1 MVDDS
6 KLNDA
11 LAQEVRRW
19 ARRTTP
25 EELKRRGV
33 HRVRSIKMAEMA
45 ELIEKAVNRT
55 LMARTIGELDDEIEG
70 FSDEARVEFLRLV
83 QDDRE
88 KREKGE
94 GLEEKAESELAR
106 LKRELA
112 KRKKALERQE
122 EALAGD
128 GEDGRVAELESK
140 IRSLFSSWGGG
151 VGENSGLE
159 QQVIDLALREMNQEH
174 RHVQMVRLQQHREE
188 IDRLERRIGKLSH
201 LLGQTEEELARLMEG
216 GFDAEDGVASIYRTA
231 QGLSNRDHAYE
242 KKRELMHEIFKA
254 NMEFRSA

>member
-1 MVDDS
+1 MVEDS

-19 ARRTTP
+19 ARKTTP

-33 HRVRSIKMAEMA
+33 HRVRSIKMADMA

-70 FSDEARVEFLRLV
+70 FSGEARSEFLRLV

-88 KREKGE
+88 KRAE
-94 GLEEKAESELAR
+94 GLEEKAESELHR

-112 KRKKALERQE
+112 RRKKALERQE
-122 EALAGD
+122 EALAEGS
-128 GEDGRVAELESK
+128 DGRVADLERK
-140 IRSLFSSWGGG
+140 IRGLFAQWGGG
-151 VGENSGLE
+151 VGDNSGLE
-159 QQVIDLALREMNQEH
+159 RQVLALAMQEMGTEH

-216 GFDAEDGVASIYRTA
+216 GGLVEDGVASIYRSV
-231 QGLSNRDHAYE
+231 QGLSSGEAAYE
-242 KKRELMHEIFKA
+242 KKKALMREIFEA
-254 NMEFRSA
+254 NLEFRSA